1 MARVEVE
8 IARLL
13 HKYKSQESKLIT
25 IGTVESATG
34 GKIADRLT
42 SVPGSSEYFK
52 GAIVAYSNEVKMK
65 ILGVKRQTLETHGA
79 VSSQTAIEMARGGRD
94 ILGVDIC
101 ISDTGI
107 AGPSGGTEEKP
118 VGLFYIG
125 LAAKGKEFIRKYNSH
140 GDREENKVAIAN
152 SALNMLGQYLSSQG

>member
-8 IARLL
+8 IAWLL
-13 HKYKSQESKLIT
+13 REYKSQESKPIT

-65 ILGVKRQTLETHGA
+65 ILGVKQQTLETHGA

-94 ILGVDIC
+94 VLGVDIC

-125 LAAKGKEFIRKYNSH
+125 LAAKDKELIRKYNSR
-140 GDREENKVAIAN
+140 GDREENKIAVTN
-152 SALNMLGQYLSSQG
+152 FALDILEQYLRSQG

>member
-1 MARVEVE
+1 
-8 IARLL
+8 
-13 HKYKSQESKLIT
+13 
-25 IGTVESATG
+25 
-34 GKIADRLT
+34 
-42 SVPGSSEYFK
+42 
-52 GAIVAYSNEVKMK
+52 MK